1 MELRKIHCTN
11 LVSISS
17 LIYQCVVLLVN
28 FLLIAADKESTVR
41 YIWKNFEAMNVTLPS
56 LLPILIVLTN
66 HFTSL
71 HSINRIFKV
80 LWIDEESNNSDLLD
94 DEVKN

>member
-1 MELRKIHCTN
+1 MT
-11 LVSISS
+11 
-17 LIYQCVVLLVN
+17 
-28 FLLIAADKESTVR
+28 FLLIAADKESTVK
-41 YIWKNFEAMNVTLPS
+41 YIWVNFEAMNVTLPS

-80 LWIDEESNNSDLLD
+80 LWIDEESNDSELF
-94 DEVKN
+94 DEEIKN